1 MSIVGLLRYFLSI
14 NIALHMYISFLLSF
28 LVSVLF
34 VSAVLHCLK
43 QLYCK
48 NIYQML
54 SQEMLLVPKFE

>member
-1 MSIVGLLRYFLSI
+1 
-14 NIALHMYISFLLSF
+14 MYISFLLSF

-48 NIYQML
+48 NINQML
-54 SQEMLLVPKFE
+54 SQEMLLEPKFEWGQIKTKLLIKVLQRITG

>member
-28 LVSVLF
+28 LVSVLI